1 MDDLISATKVMKE
14 LEHFCCEERL
24 RELEVFSL
32 DMKRLRETILGG
44 GGEMHLY

>member
-14 LEHFCCEERL
+14 LEDISYEEKL

-32 DMKRLRETILGG
+32 DMKRDKEGSHPCI
-44 GGEMHLY
+44 